1 MKKSIQPIRFS
12 FLILLIVLSGCTN
25 NNNVSVS
32 TEVTTTPSDIPL
44 SPTPTK
50 QPYASVTP
58 LPWPT
63 LPAIR
68 TPEIREALPAEG
80 VVEFHIL
87 HWNDFHG
94 ELGERINAE
103 KVWVPGAARLA
114 AFVKAEEAKYDL
126 GQVLMLDAG
135 DWFEGSKFARASR
148 GIKVVELYKRLG
160 VDAVTVGNHDFFL
173 GVLQFYQVVS
183 QADPIEIISVNLK
196 KKGPN
201 KTCSEQRIVSPYTIF
216 ELGEEAGPKV
226 RVAVIGAGAHY
237 LEELSYSPIPGICF
251 ADPVEET
258 LQIYDELMET
268 EHPDVLILL
277 THQGLSLDKDTAAA
291 LRAAGKPVDII
302 IGGHSHSWI
311 EKPEQVGDTFIVTA
325 GELGRAVGVLDLAY
339 DRATS
344 KLDVKWRQ
352 EVFSFCSPEDPDT
365 VKFLEDTVPATN
377 PKQECTNVKNPDYD
391 YLIDMPSTYE
401 SVGFWTLGK
410 GVFPAVDT
418 GMTMGQVI
426 SNHGKEYPYGL
437 FAHAPSE
444 LRYMLD
450 GKFTAF
456 VTEIS
461 VKETACGDG
470 ASFVVSLDDK
480 EIYRSETVLPRYD
493 AIPLSLDVTGGK
505 KLKLETISGNDMS
518 CDWTIWGD
526 PYLVRK

>member
-1 MKKSIQPIRFS
+1 MKKSNQSLQLS
-12 FLILLIVLSGCTN
+12 FFILLIFLGGCLMSPEPSN
-25 NNNVSVS
+25 KVIP
-32 TEVTTTPSDIPL
+32 TPSSTVL

-58 LPWPT
+58 MPWPT

-68 TPEIREALPAEG
+68 TPEAREALPAEG

-94 ELGERINAE
+94 ELGERITAE

-114 AFVKAEEAKYDL
+114 AFVKSEEAKYEP
-126 GQVLMLDAG
+126 GQILMLDAG
-135 DWFEGSKFARASR
+135 DWFEGSKFARESR

-160 VDAVTVGNHDFFL
+160 VDAATVGNHDFFL

-183 QADPIEIISVNLK
+183 QADPIEIVSVNLR

-201 KTCSEQRIVSPYTIF
+201 QTCSDQRIVSPYKIF

-251 ADPVEET
+251 SDPVEEI
-258 LQIYDELMET
+258 LKIYDQLMET

-277 THQGLSLDKDTAAA
+277 THEGLSLDKDMAAA
-291 LRAAGKPVDII
+291 LNAAGKPVDII

-311 EKPEQVGDTFIVTA
+311 EKPEQVGDTIIVTA
-325 GELGRAVGVLDLAY
+325 GELGRAVGVLDLVY
-339 DRATS
+339 NRATS
-344 KLDVKWRQ
+344 KLNVKWRQ

-365 VKFLEDTVPATN
+365 LAFLQDTVPASN
-377 PKQECTNVKNPDYD
+377 PKQECTSIKNPDYD
-391 YLIDMPSTYE
+391 YLVDMPTIYE
-401 SVGFWTLGK
+401 SVGYWTLGK
-410 GVFPAVDT
+410 GVFPAADT
-418 GMTMGQVI
+418 GMVTNQVI
-426 SNHGKEYPYGL
+426 SSHGKEYPYGL

-444 LRYMLD
+444 LRYALD
-450 GKFTAF
+450 EKYTTF

-461 VKETACGDG
+461 IKETACGDG
-470 ASFVVSLDDK
+470 ATFVVSVDGN
-480 EIYRSETVLPRYD
+480 EIYRSDKMLPHHES
-493 AIPLSLDVTGGK
+493 IPLSLDVIAGK
-505 KLKLETISGNDMS
+505 VLKLETISGDGMD

-526 PYLVRK
+526 PYLVKR